1 MSKSIFRLSK
11 TTTDDS
17 VFKIIDGSGDPYI
30 KLKGSKIINM
40 RTLEVM
46 DIPESIDIGIIYLT
60 DYMLMEIYGLS
71 EIQLGEWIHHAK
83 KVASKKVLEKTKEA
97 M

>member
-17 VFKIIDGSGDPYI
+17 VFKI